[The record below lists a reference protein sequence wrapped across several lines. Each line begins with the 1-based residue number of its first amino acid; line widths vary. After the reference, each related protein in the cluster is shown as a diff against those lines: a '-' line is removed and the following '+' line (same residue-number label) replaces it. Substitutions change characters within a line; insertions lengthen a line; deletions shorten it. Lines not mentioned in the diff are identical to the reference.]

1 MVSLGILGDRIV
13 GVLSFAQGSLATPF
27 VCKTGKSSLVV
38 ESSFNPSM
46 WKAESGNL
54 CEFKVSLVYIESSS
68 LSRDI
73 QRDSVSRK
81 RKERKRGGRRT
92 SLIGSDAAGKSA
104 FRTARST
111 LISQLCIVLDVLA
124 QS

>member
-1 MVSLGILGDRIV
+1 LVSLGILGDRIV

-81 RKERKRGGRRT
+81 RKESQMWWYMLLIPAPGRQRLAGLEFED
-92 SLIGSDAAGKSA
+92 SLVYIKSSRIA
-104 FRTARST
+104 WTR
-111 LISQLCIVLDVLA
+111 
-124 QS
+124 